1 MTMLEALETVAAGGS
16 LTRDQAHTVMGLI
29 MDGGA
34 TPAQVG
40 ALLMGLRLRGETVD
54 EVTGFALAMRE
65 HATHVQCQRTPL
77 VDTCGTGGDGLGTFN
92 ISTTAAFV
100 AAGAG
105 AVVAKH
111 GNRAASSHCGSAD
124 VLAEL
129 GVRLDL
135 APDDVARCVDDIG
148 IGFLFAQALHPAMK
162 HAAGPRRELGVRT
175 VFNILGP
182 LSNPAGA
189 TRQVLG
195 VGSASLMALVAEV
208 SAALGTVRAFVVH
221 GGGMDE
227 ITTLGPTTVVEVRDG
242 MTRQYDLCPEDLG
255 LAPATLMDLAGG
267 TPAENAD
274 ILLRVLSGEPG
285 PRRDVVLL
293 NAAAAIA
300 AADLASSLAEAVP
313 IAQESIDSG
322 AALAKLEA
330 LRRFAAP

>member
-1 MTMLEALETVAAGGS
+1 MTMLKALGAIAAGQS
-16 LTRDQAHTVMGLI
+16 LTRAQAHAVMGTI
-29 MDGGA
+29 MDGEA

-40 ALLMGLRLRGETVD
+40 AFLMGLRLRGETAD
-54 EVTGFALAMRE
+54 EVTGFAQAMRE
-65 HATHVQCQRTPL
+65 HATPVRCRRAPL

-92 ISTTAAFV
+92 ISTAAAFV

-129 GVRLDL
+129 GVSLDL

-148 IGFLFAQALHPAMK
+148 IGFLFAQALHPAMR

-195 VGSASLMALVAEV
+195 VGSASLTAIVAEV
-208 SAALGTVRAFVVH
+208 SAALGTERAFVVH

-227 ITTLGPTTVVEVRDG
+227 ITTLGPTAVTEIRDG
-242 MTRQYDLCPEDLG
+242 ATHQYGVRPEDFG
-255 LAPATLMDLAGG
+255 LAPAALADLAGG
-267 TPAENAD
+267 TPAENAA

-285 PRRDVVLL
+285 PRRDIVLL

-300 AADLASSLAEAVP
+300 AADLAGSLAEAVP
-313 IAQESIDSG
+313 VAQESIDSG

-330 LRRFAAP
+330 LRGFRAQ